1 MHLDVSKGEALLSLY
16 QSLSILGLAFKW
28 IPVEEEEEE
37 EDDDDDDIC
46 NLQIEEYLRR
56 ICSIQGG
63 EGEEEATNAAVTV

>member
-1 MHLDVSKGEALLSLY
+1 MV
-16 QSLSILGLAFKW
+16 
-28 IPVEEEEEE
+28 PVEEE

>member
-1 MHLDVSKGEALLSLY
+1 MHLDVSEGEALLSLY

-28 IPVEEEEEE
+28 VPVEEEEEE
-37 EDDDDDDIC
+37 DDDDDIC

>member
-1 MHLDVSKGEALLSLY
+1 
-16 QSLSILGLAFKW
+16 LSILGLAFKW
-28 IPVEEEEEE
+28 IPVEEEEEDDDD
-37 EDDDDDDIC
+37 DDDDDDIC

>member
-1 MHLDVSKGEALLSLY
+1 MHLDVSEGEALLSLY

-28 IPVEEEEEE
+28 VPVEEEE

-63 EGEEEATNAAVTV
+63 EGEGEATNAAVTV

>member
-1 MHLDVSKGEALLSLY
+1 MHLDVSEGESLLSLY

-28 IPVEEEEEE
+28 VPVEEEED
-37 EDDDDDDIC
+37 DDDDDDIC

>member
-1 MHLDVSKGEALLSLY
+1 MHLDVSEGEALLSLY
-16 QSLSILGLAFKW
+16 QSLSILGLAFKCV
-28 IPVEEEEEE
+28 PVE

-63 EGEEEATNAAVTV
+63 EGEEESTNAAVTV

>member
-1 MHLDVSKGEALLSLY
+1 MHLDVSEGEALLSLY

-28 IPVEEEEEE
+28 VPVEEE
-37 EDDDDDDIC
+37 DADDIC
-46 NLQIEEYLRR
+46 NFQIEEYLRR